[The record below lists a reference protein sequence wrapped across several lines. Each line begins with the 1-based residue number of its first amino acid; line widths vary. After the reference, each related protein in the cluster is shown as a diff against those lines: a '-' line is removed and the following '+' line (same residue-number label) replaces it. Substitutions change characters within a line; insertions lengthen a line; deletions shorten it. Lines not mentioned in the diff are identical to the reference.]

1 MEQFLTRS
9 ATISN
14 DEIILVLTNNT
25 FPCYEIF
32 ISSLRRQP
40 NLTLKFLMTNL
51 IQEETLM
58 KNLYIQLQITH
69 EFFVEEK
76 MV

>member
-1 MEQFLTRS
+1 MEQFLVAS

-14 DEIILVLTNNT
+14 DEIILVLMNNT
-25 FPCYEIF
+25 LPCYEMF

-40 NLTLKFLMTNL
+40 NLSLKFLMTNL

-69 EFFVEEK
+69 EPFV
-76 MV
+76 